1 MARRLA
7 SRAEEW
13 TVITALKQTRGR
25 GQFKKSWYSPEG
37 GLYFSII
44 LKPDRE
50 AEELKSLTRLFAQSL
65 MTFIEKETGMA
76 ASLKLP
82 NDILM
87 GGKKV
92 CGILAEKTGESL
104 IVGVGLN
111 LNIKKFP
118 EDLPATSLGLET
130 GRVFDKETVL
140 TGVLINL
147 KDEYLK
153 FLQGEV

>member
-1 MARRLA
+1 MAPQ
-7 SRAEEW
+7 AEEW
-13 TVITALKQTRGR
+13 TVITAKKQTQGR
-25 GQFKKSWYSPEG
+25 GQFKRSWYSPEG
-37 GLYFSII
+37 GLYFSVILRPRRQVED
-44 LKPDRE
+44 LKP
-50 AEELKSLTRLFAQSL
+50 LTRLFAKRIISV
-65 MTFIEKETGMA
+65 IKKESGLA
-76 ASLKLP
+76 AILKPP
-82 NDILM
+82 NDILIS
-87 GGKKV
+87 GKKI
-92 CGILAEKTGESL
+92 CGLLAEKTGESL

-140 TGVLINL
+140 TEILKNL

>member
-1 MARRLA
+1 V
-7 SRAEEW
+7 ED
-13 TVITALKQTRGR
+13 
-25 GQFKKSWYSPEG
+25 
-37 GLYFSII
+37 
-44 LKPDRE
+44 LKP
-50 AEELKSLTRLFAQSL
+50 LTRLFAKRIISV
-65 MTFIEKETGMA
+65 IKKESGLA
-76 ASLKLP
+76 AILKPP
-82 NDILM
+82 NDILIS
-87 GGKKV
+87 GKKI
-92 CGILAEKTGESL
+92 CGLLAEKTGESL

-140 TGVLINL
+140 TEILKNL